1 MNTNLRKK
9 GRYSIL
15 KYRFAGL
22 SKNLDVII
30 TKNESET
37 GAALALFKLQ
47 NPNAIIGFVPTMG
60 ALHEG
65 HLSLI
70 REAKLHCDFV
80 VCSIFVNPTQF
91 NNRADLERYPRTV
104 EADKILLESVQCD
117 LLLVPTI
124 EAVYPLGVQDYE
136 IDLEGL
142 DRGMEGQFRPGH
154 FKGVCMV
161 VERLFAM
168 VLPQKA
174 FFGAKDFQQLA
185 IIRKMT
191 AIRKLPIE
199 IIGVTIKRAENGLAL
214 SSRNTLLTDQERE
227 NAQLIYRAL
236 KVGVEFGQTNRDAN
250 AISARIQSC
259 FDETE
264 FDVEYIA
271 IVDNDTLL
279 SVPIV
284 NENTTI
290 CIVVYYCNVRLID
303 NMSFYFAAATA
314 S

>member
-1 MNTNLRKK
+1 M
-9 GRYSIL
+9 
-15 KYRFAGL
+15 
-22 SKNLDVII
+22 II
-30 TKNESET
+30 TRNESET
-37 GAALALFKLQ
+37 HAEIARFKLH

-70 REAKLHCDFV
+70 REAKIHCDFV

-91 NNRADLERYPRTV
+91 NNPADLERYPRTV
-104 EADKILLESVQCD
+104 EADKILLETVQCD
-117 LLLVPTI
+117 LLLVPSVD
-124 EAVYPLGVQDYE
+124 AVYPLGVQDYQ

-142 DRGMEGQFRPGH
+142 DQGMEGQFRPGH
-154 FKGVCMV
+154 FNGVCMV

-191 AIRKLPIE
+191 TIRNLPIE
-199 IIGVTIKRAENGLAL
+199 IIGVNIKRAENGLAL
-214 SSRNTLLTDQERE
+214 SSRNALLTEQERE

-236 KVGVEFGQTNRDAN
+236 KAGVDYGQKNQN
-250 AISARIQSC
+250 AEAITGHIHS
-259 FDETE
+259 FFNDTDFE
-264 FDVEYIA
+264 VEYIA

-279 SVPIV
+279 SVSTV

-290 CIVVYYCNVRLID
+290 CIVVYYRNVRLID
-303 NMSFYFAAATA
+303 NMPFAFAKATA

>member
-1 MNTNLRKK
+1 
-9 GRYSIL
+9 
-15 KYRFAGL
+15 
-22 SKNLDVII
+22 VII
-30 TKNESET
+30 TKNETET
-37 GAALALFKLQ
+37 HAALEAFKLK

-70 REAKLHCDFV
+70 REAKNQCDFV

-91 NNRADLERYPRTV
+91 NNADDLKRYPRTI
-104 EADKILLESVQCD
+104 EADQVLLESVACD
-117 LLLVPTI
+117 LLLVPTVD
-124 EAVYPLGVQDYE
+124 AVYPSGVPAYE

-142 DRGMEGQFRPGH
+142 DQGMEGQFRPGH

-168 VLPQKA
+168 VLPQKG

-185 IIRKMT
+185 VIRKMK
-191 AIRKLPIE
+191 AVRNLPIE

-214 SSRNTLLTDQERE
+214 SSRNALLSDEERE

-236 KVGVEFGQTNRDAN
+236 EAGVDFGQMNRNSTDIVAK
-250 AISARIQSC
+250 IQS
-259 FDETE
+259 FFTGTDFE
-264 FDVEYIA
+264 VEYIA

-279 SVPIV
+279 TVDAV
-284 NENTTI
+284 NENATI
-290 CIVVYYCNVRLID
+290 CIVVYYRNVRLID
-303 NMSFYFAAATA
+303 NIPFIFKTSAV